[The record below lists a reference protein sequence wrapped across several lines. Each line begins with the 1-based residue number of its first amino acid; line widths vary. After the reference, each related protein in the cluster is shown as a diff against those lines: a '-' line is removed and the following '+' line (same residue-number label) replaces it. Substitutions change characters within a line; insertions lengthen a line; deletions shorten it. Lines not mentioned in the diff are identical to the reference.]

1 MNCPKCNTLLET
13 NARFCPRCGE
23 PVSGIALNNT
33 PANPASSYPPA
44 YTGEPPTL
52 PLAKQRNEPLV
63 LRPGYQG
70 SQPPEHGSAS
80 QWSQSQTAPTAPT
93 QSQQSPYYQT
103 GVNTLA
109 NNGNIRSR
117 RRGRGCLTGFIT
129 LLVLL
134 VLLGGGW
141 FLLLRPYLNDLAKNR
156 LDSILTDAVNNIPPQ
171 VALAPAGPVNVSENL
186 LNNLLVLSSSPND
199 IVKNTQIHITP
210 NTMSMQFQVYG
221 FTGTVN
227 GVPKVQQGHLV
238 ITNVT
243 VDGIAGLIFSAED
256 ITALANKHLAT
267 AQARINHAIVSVQLK
282 NQELNLVFGAA
293 GSSPTPG
300 GSPPGGLPP
309 IGTGT
314 PTLPIP

>member
-23 PVSGIALNNT
+23 PISGIALNNT

-44 YTGEPPTL
+44 YMGEPPTL
-52 PLAKQRNEPLV
+52 PLEQQRNEPLV
-63 LRPGYQG
+63 LRPGYQQV
-70 SQPPEHGSAS
+70 SQPPAHGAAP
-80 QWSQSQTAPTAPT
+80 QWSQSQAAAA
-93 QSQQSPYYQT
+93 QSQQPPYYQT

-109 NNGNIRSR
+109 SNGNTRPR
-117 RRGRGCLTGFIT
+117 RRGRGCLVGFIT

-134 VLLGGGW
+134 LLLVGGW
-141 FLLLRPYLNDLAKNR
+141 FLLLRPYLNDLAKNK
-156 LDSILTDAVNNIPPQ
+156 LDNILTDAVNHIPPQ

-227 GVPKVQQGHLV
+227 GVPKVQQGRLV

-243 VDGIAGLIFSAED
+243 VDGIAGLILSPED
-256 ITALANKHLAT
+256 ITALANKHLAA
-267 AQARINHAIVSVQLK
+267 AQTRINHAIVSVQMK
-282 NQELNLVFGAA
+282 NQELDLVFGAA
-293 GSSPTPG
+293 GSNPTPG
-300 GSPPGGLPP
+300 GSPGGLPP
-309 IGTGT
+309 IGT
-314 PTLPIP
+314 PTLPVP

>member
-23 PVSGIALNNT
+23 SVSGIALNNA

-44 YTGEPPTL
+44 YMGEPPTL
-52 PLAKQRNEPLV
+52 PLEKQRNEPLV
-63 LRPGYQG
+63 LRPGYQQV
-70 SQPPEHGSAS
+70 SQPPEHGSAP
-80 QWSQSQTAPTAPT
+80 QWPQSQTAPTAPT
-93 QSQQSPYYQT
+93 QSPYYQT

-109 NNGNIRSR
+109 SNGNTRSR
-117 RRGRGCLTGFIT
+117 RGGRGCLVGFIS

-134 VLLGGGW
+134 VLVGGGW
-141 FLLLRPYLNDLAKNR
+141 FLLLRPYLNDLAINK
-156 LDSILTDAVNNIPPQ
+156 LDSTLTDAVNKIPPQ
-171 VALAPAGPVNVSENL
+171 VALAPAGPVSVSENL

-221 FTGTVN
+221 FTCTVN
-227 GVPKVQQGHLV
+227 GVPKVQQGRLV

-243 VDGIAGLIFSAED
+243 VDGIAGLILSAED

-282 NQELNLVFGAA
+282 NQELDLVFGAA

-300 GSPPGGLPP
+300 GGPGGLPP
-309 IGTGT
+309 IGT
-314 PTLPIP
+314 PTIPVPLP